1 MLITKDNSYADDNDD
16 NNDDNDDNNQD
27 NSDNDDNDVN
37 ANYNGVTNKD
47 NNTKTQ

>member
-16 NNDDNDDNNQD
+16 NNQDNSDNDDDNN
-27 NSDNDDNDVN
+27 DNDDNDVN

-47 NNTKTQ
+47 NNTETQ

>member
-16 NNDDNDDNNQD
+16 NNQD
-27 NSDNDDNDVN
+27 NGDNDDNDVN

>member
-1 MLITKDNSYADDNDD
+1 MLITKDNSYAN
-16 NNDDNDDNNQD
+16 DNDDNNQD